1 MKIVAVIL
9 SLHVASAAVVQAGL
23 RASGKKDTSPLAVQ
37 ADQLLHLLAQDVS
50 KSEPAKEAKETVAK
64 EDAKEAKAKDA
75 KATKTG
81 LPKGKKAKK
90 VEKAEEKKDDELP
103 GLKAFLPACLAHTK
117 AMVNQI
123 DRSYTDLQLQTVLEN
138 ECKLSKEFPAL
149 YEDGF
154 SSHKACLSFAQSL
167 TEARFNELEG
177 GKPEGYTKFC
187 NKFYELETDQGR
199 KEAAERDRSGASA
212 LKMGGMAVVAAI
224 LSMWC

>member
-50 KSEPAKEAKETVAK
+50 KSEPATE
-64 EDAKEAKAKDA
+64 AKDA

-154 SSHKACLSFAQSL
+154 SSQ
-167 TEARFNELEG
+167 
-177 GKPEGYTKFC
+177 
-187 NKFYELETDQGR
+187 
-199 KEAAERDRSGASA
+199 
-212 LKMGGMAVVAAI
+212 
-224 LSMWC
+224 